1 MMNNTIRNI
10 TEKLSGIYLPKLIFP
25 KMPMRWTCCAECPA
39 GSYDYGRDQVWCGKY
54 RHWYDGSDGC
64 SAGPNG

>member
-1 MMNNTIRNI
+1 MNNTTQKISEVLNNDN
-10 TEKLSGIYLPKLIFP
+10 TSNVIFP
-25 KMPMRWTCCAECPA
+25 KMPMRWTCCAECLA

-54 RHWYDGSDGC
+54 RYWYDGSDGC